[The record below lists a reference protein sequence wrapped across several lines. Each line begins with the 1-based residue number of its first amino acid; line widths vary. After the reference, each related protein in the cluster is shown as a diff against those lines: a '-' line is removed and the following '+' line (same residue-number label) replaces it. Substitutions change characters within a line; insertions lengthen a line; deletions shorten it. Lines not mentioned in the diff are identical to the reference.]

1 MRLKDGVIFTKVAD
15 ETIVVTVGEAA
26 EAYKGMI
33 KLNPTGAFIAE
44 NMLQETSREALMAL
58 LRKEYGIDEET
69 AAEAVDSIVGKFA
82 SVELI
87 KE

>member
-1 MRLKDGVIFTKVAD
+1 MKLKDGVIFTKVAE

-26 EAYKGMI
+26 EAFRGMI
-33 KLNPTGAFIAE
+33 KLNSTGAFVAE
-44 NMLQETSREALMAL
+44 RMLQDTTREELVSAL
-58 LRKEYGIDEET
+58 RQEYEIDEET
-69 AAEAVDSIVGKFA
+69 ALKAVESIVEKFA

>member
-1 MRLKDGVIFTKVAD
+1 MKLKDGVIFTQVAD

-26 EAYKGMI
+26 QSYKGMI
-33 KLNPTGAFIAE
+33 KLNATGAFIAQL
-44 NMLQETSREALMAL
+44 MLQQTTREEMVAAL
-58 LRKEYGIDEET
+58 RQEYEVDEAT
-69 AAEAVDSIVGKFA
+69 AKDAVAAIVEKFA

>member
-1 MRLKDGVIFTKVAD
+1 MKLKDGVIFTKVAD

-26 EAYKGMI
+26 EAFRGMI
-33 KLNPTGAFIAE
+33 KLNSTGAFVAE
-44 NMLQETSREALMAL
+44 RMLQETTKEELVAAL
-58 LRKEYGIDEET
+58 RHEYEIDEET
-69 AAEAVDSIVGKFA
+69 AVNAVDSVVEKFE

>member
-1 MRLKDGVIFTKVAD
+1 MKLKDGVIFTQVAD

-26 EAYKGMI
+26 QAYKGMI
-33 KLNPTGAFIAE
+33 KPNATGAFIAQR
-44 NMLQETSREALMAL
+44 MLQETTREELVAAL
-58 LRKEYGIDEET
+58 RQEYEVDEET
-69 AAEAVDSIVGKFA
+69 AIEAVESIVAKFA

>member
-1 MRLKDGVIFTKVAD
+1 MRLKDGVIFTKVAE

-26 EAYKGMI
+26 EAFRGMI
-33 KLNPTGAFIAE
+33 KLNGTGAFLAE
-44 NMLQETSREALMAL
+44 RMLQQTTKEELVAAL
-58 LRKEYGIDEET
+58 RQEYEVDEET
-69 AAEAVDSIVGKFA
+69 AMEAVESIVEKFE

>member
-1 MRLKDGVIFTKVAD
+1 MRLKDGVIFTQVAD

-26 EAYKGMI
+26 EAFRGMI
-33 KLNPTGAFIAE
+33 KLNSTGAFIAQR
-44 NMLQETSREALMAL
+44 MLQNTTKEELVAAL
-58 LRKEYGIDEET
+58 RQEYAVDEET
-69 AAEAVDSIVGKFA
+69 ALKAVVSIVEKFA

>member
-26 EAYKGMI
+26 EAFRGMI
-33 KLNPTGAFIAE
+33 KLNSTGAFIAE
-44 NMLQETSREALMAL
+44 HMLQDTTKEELAAALRQEYEVDEA
-58 LRKEYGIDEET
+58 T
-69 AAEAVDSIVGKFA
+69 AMEAVASIVEKFE

-87 KE
+87 RE

>member
-1 MRLKDGVIFTKVAD
+1 MKLKDGVIFTQVAD

-26 EAYKGMI
+26 EAFRGMI
-33 KLNPTGAFIAE
+33 KLNSTGAFIAQR
-44 NMLQETSREALMAL
+44 MLQETTREELVTAL
-58 LRKEYGIDEET
+58 RQEYAVDEET
-69 AAEAVDSIVGKFA
+69 ALKAVESIVEKFA

>member
-1 MRLKDGVIFTKVAD
+1 MKLKNGVIFTQVAD

-26 EAYKGMI
+26 ETFRGMI
-33 KLNPTGAFIAE
+33 KLNSTGAFIAQR
-44 NMLQETSREALMAL
+44 MLQETTAEELVAAL
-58 LRKEYGIDEET
+58 RQEYEVDEKT
-69 AAEAVDSIVGKFA
+69 AMEAVESIVAKFA

>member
-1 MRLKDGVIFTKVAD
+1 MKLKDGVIFTQVAD

-26 EAYKGMI
+26 QAYKGMI
-33 KLNPTGAFIAE
+33 KLNSTGAFIAQR
-44 NMLQETSREALMAL
+44 MLQETTREELVAV
-58 LRKEYGIDEET
+58 LRQEYEVDEET
-69 AAEAVDSIVGKFA
+69 AMEAVESIVAKFA

>member
-1 MRLKDGVIFTKVAD
+1 MKLKDGVIFTKVAD

-26 EAYKGMI
+26 EAFRGMI
-33 KLNPTGAFIAE
+33 KLNSTGAFVAE
-44 NMLQETSREALMAL
+44 HMLQETTREELMAL
-58 LRKEYGIDEET
+58 LRQEYEIDEAT
-69 AAEAVDSIVGKFA
+69 AGIAVDSVVEKFQ

>member
-1 MRLKDGVIFTKVAD
+1 MRLKDGVIFTRVAE

-26 EAYKGMI
+26 EAFRGMI
-33 KLNPTGAFIAE
+33 KLNTTGAFIAQR
-44 NMLQETSREALMAL
+44 MLQDTTKEELVAAL
-58 LRKEYGIDEET
+58 RQEYEIDEET
-69 AAEAVDSIVGKFA
+69 ALKAVESIVEKFA

>member
-1 MRLKDGVIFTKVAD
+1 MKLKDGVIFTKVAD

-26 EAYKGMI
+26 NAFKGMV

-44 NMLQETSREALMAL
+44 NMQKDFDMQSLVEALC
-58 LRKEYGIDEET
+58 KEYEIDEAT
-69 AAEAVDSIVGKFA
+69 ALEAAQSVVAKFQSVG
-82 SVELI
+82 LI

>member
-1 MRLKDGVIFTKVAD
+1 MKLKDGVIFTQVAD

-26 EAYKGMI
+26 EAFRGMI
-33 KLNPTGAFIAE
+33 KLNSTGAFIAQR
-44 NMLQETSREALMAL
+44 MLQDTTKEELVTAL
-58 LRKEYGIDEET
+58 RQEYAVDEET
-69 AAEAVDSIVGKFA
+69 ALKAVESIVEKFT

>member
-1 MRLKDGVIFTKVAD
+1 MKLKDGVIFTQVAD

-26 EAYKGMI
+26 QAYKGMI
-33 KLNPTGAFIAE
+33 KLNATGAFIAQL
-44 NMLQETSREALMAL
+44 MLQQTTREEMVAAL
-58 LRKEYGIDEET
+58 RQEYEVDEAT
-69 AAEAVDSIVGKFA
+69 AKDAVAAIVEKFA

>member
-26 EAYKGMI
+26 EAFRGMI
-33 KLNPTGAFIAE
+33 KLNSTGAFIAE
-44 NMLQETSREALMAL
+44 NMLKDTTKEELVVL
-58 LRKEYGIDEET
+58 LRQEYEVDEET
-69 AAEAVDSIVGKFA
+69 AANAVDSIVEKFA
-82 SVELI
+82 SVVLI

>member
-1 MRLKDGVIFTKVAD
+1 MRLKDGVIFTQVAD

-26 EAYKGMI
+26 EAFRGMI
-33 KLNPTGAFIAE
+33 KLNSTGAFIAQR
-44 NMLQETSREALMAL
+44 MLQDTTKEELVTAL
-58 LRKEYGIDEET
+58 RQEYAVDEET
-69 AAEAVDSIVGKFA
+69 ALKAVASIVEKFA